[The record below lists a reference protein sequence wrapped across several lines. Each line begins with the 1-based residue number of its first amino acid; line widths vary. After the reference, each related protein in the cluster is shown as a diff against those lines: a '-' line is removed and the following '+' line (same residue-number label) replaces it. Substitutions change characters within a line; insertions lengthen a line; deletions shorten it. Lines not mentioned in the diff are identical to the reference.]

1 MKTTKKIRKESNA
14 NMVEHLHGSF
24 NMLKITLNNLN
35 KAMMA

>member
-1 MKTTKKIRKESNA
+1 MKTTKKIRTKSNA
-14 NMVEHLHGSF
+14 NMVEHLHGSL